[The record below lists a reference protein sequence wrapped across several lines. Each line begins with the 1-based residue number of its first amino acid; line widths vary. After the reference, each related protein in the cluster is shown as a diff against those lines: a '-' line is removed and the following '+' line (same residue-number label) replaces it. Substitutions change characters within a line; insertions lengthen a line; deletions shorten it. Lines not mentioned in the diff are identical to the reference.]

1 MTSFDRNAALAL
13 ADRVVTRA
21 GAAKAA
27 ERTAKA
33 SARST
38 RRGRSSARVSLAP
51 VGLGRDAAIE
61 PVQTRVEDPAP
72 WWQRDPDAPLATAP
86 ATINRRVDLLQQE
99 LSNKR
104 IDDAQFRTG
113 RIVQAVFEKAQG
125 RVGGGGWDMGG
136 SSDAWAAHELAVIRG
151 LETAEQVR
159 AIEAKIVRAV
169 GVVGARM
176 LRRLLVD
183 GVSLSDYAA
192 ERGKGSEHGR
202 KMVAAQFRFLLED
215 VAEAW
220 AARGAS
226 RTERDAD
233 PWTDERRTTDRE
245 ADTLTRG
252 ERPTGGASDVDHDV
266 NGVRV
271 PPGKG
276 YRLSAD
282 PGGRW
287 VPDVK
292 RRRLDRDGERAKRR
306 S

>member
-1 MTSFDRNAALAL
+1 MTSSNVGGALAL
-13 ADRVVTRA
+13 ADRVIAKA
-21 GAAKAA
+21 GAVKAA
-27 ERTAKA
+27 ARTAKA

-51 VGLGRDAAIE
+51 VRLGRDEAIE
-61 PVQTRVEDPAP
+61 PIETRIEDPAP

-99 LSNKR
+99 LANKR
-104 IDDAQFRTG
+104 IDEAQFRTG
-113 RIVQAVFEKAQG
+113 RIVQAVFEKAMG
-125 RVGGGGWDMGG
+125 RVGGGGWNIGG
-136 SSDAWAAHELAVIRG
+136 SSDAWTTHELAVIRG

-159 AIEAKIVRAV
+159 AIQAKIERAV
-169 GVVGARM
+169 GMVGARM

-183 GVSLSDYAA
+183 RVSLQDYAD

-226 RTERDAD
+226 RSQRDAD
-233 PWTDERRTTDRE
+233 PWTEERRSTDLLS
-245 ADTLTRG
+245 DTLVRG
-252 ERPTGGASDVDHDV
+252 ERSAPLPGEEVDVA
-266 NGVRV
+266 GVRA

-276 YRLSAD
+276 YRVGAD
-282 PGGRW
+282 PGNRW

-292 RRRLDRDGERAKRR
+292 RRRLERQASRAR
-306 S
+306 ARA